1 MTYSRLIIAPAENRH
16 EIEVVRLFFREYA
29 ASLDFDLRFQGFEE
43 ELSLLP
49 CEYVSPSGCLLLAW
63 DDKEAAGCVALRRFS
78 GSTCEMKRLFVR
90 PKFRGCGYGRRL
102 AEEAIRHAREI
113 GYRRMVLD
121 TIGSMQAAIGLYVSL
136 GFTEILPYRYNPL
149 PRARFFGLDL
159 ECKKN

>member
-1 MTYSRLIIAPAENRH
+1 MNCRPVISLAKDGDDIETARL
-16 EIEVVRLFFREYA
+16 LFRDYA
-29 ASLDFDLRFQGFEE
+29 ASLDFGLCFQNYDQ
-43 ELSLLP
+43 ELLHLP
-49 CEYVSPSGCLLLAW
+49 GDYASPGGCLLLAW
-63 DDKEAAGCVALRRFS
+63 REKEPAGCVALRRFS

-90 PKFRGCGYGRRL
+90 PRFRGCGYGRRL

-159 ECKKN
+159 ECKKT